1 MKLEFAHINPDE
13 NHNFNVEN
21 LSWSVN
27 NNLEKI
33 EFYLE
38 MIIKLLKDN
47 VEEALE
53 YSKGTSQLYDTP
65 REGIVCRNSDNNSFK
80 AINPEFLIKYNL

>member
-1 MKLEFAHINPDE
+1 MNKIKSLNKMLHKIRVMKLEFAHINPDE

-47 VEEALE
+47 E
-53 YSKGTSQLYDTP
+53 SIS
-65 REGIVCRNSDNNSFK
+65 N
-80 AINPEFLIKYNL
+80 NPEN